1 MKKDEAKKFREEIK
15 EHFKRGVYN
24 VPLIGQHLNATDK
37 MVRHQIKNTP
47 QLNKMWDD
55 YTERKAQQR
64 ASKRAK
70 IIQSVKVRGI
80 TETALKY
87 GYNYHT
93 VKAVVYNERQGK
105 QIVREA
111 KKVEAK
117 SGYYVPKFYF

>member
-1 MKKDEAKKFREEIK
+1 MKKDESKKFREEIK

-37 MVRHQIKNTP
+37 MVHWHINQTP
-47 QLNKMWDD
+47 QLSRMWQAHKD
-55 YTERKAQQR
+55 KQAQQR